1 MLKFKLKSR
10 IKNIYKFANKLK
22 YFCFHK
28 LYKTKNV
35 PTIEQANKYLNSI
48 NKTKIVETN
57 YNEKFKSEP
66 RLDLSIIVPV
76 YNVEKYIKSCVD
88 SLMQDTSYTYEII
101 LVDDGS
107 TDSSSELCDEI
118 AKTNSLVR
126 VFHTTNGGPSKARNI
141 SIVESVG
148 RHIMFVDSDDTLKP
162 NSIQTLLDEAVSF
175 PNYDI
180 IQARYCRTA
189 NNKPY
194 YKSKLIS
201 PENAS
206 KFNLEYGFMW
216 GKIYKREIFENIKFP
231 LNFWFE
237 DIISDLVV
245 LPSFKIKL
253 IDFIAYNY
261 NINPNSITQSA
272 RKSPKLLDSYF
283 VLNEV
288 ENNFDKFKINFF
300 DLNFKRLLYQA
311 SGQIYYRLRHREIE
325 LQKSVFVCLSQIV
338 LDKFEIIK
346 DNENKF
352 NYFQKQLINIF
363 KTKNFNAWREISKFY
378 N

>member
-1 MLKFKLKSR
+1 MLKFKIKSG

-22 YFCFHK
+22 YFCFQK
-28 LYKTKNV
+28 LYKTKNL
-35 PTIEQANKYLNSI
+35 PTFEQANNYLISI

-107 TDSSSELCDEI
+107 TDSSAQLCDEI

-141 SIVESVG
+141 GIVESVG

-237 DIISDLVV
+237 DIISDLVI
-245 LPSFKIKL
+245 LPSFKTKL
-253 IDFIAYNY
+253 INFLAYNY

-272 RKSPKLLDSYF
+272 RRSPKLLDSYF

-288 ENNFDKFKINFF
+288 ENNFDKFKINFS
-300 DLNFKRLLYQA
+300 DLHFKRLLYQA

-352 NYFQKQLINIF
+352 NYFQKQLIKIF

>member
-1 MLKFKLKSR
+1 MLKFKLKSG

-35 PTIEQANKYLNSI
+35 PTVEQASDYLNSI

-57 YNEKFKSEP
+57 YNEKFKFEP

-118 AKTNSLVR
+118 AKTNPLVR
-126 VFHTTNGGPSKARNI
+126 VFHTTNSGPSKARNI
-141 SIVESVG
+141 GIVESVG
-148 RHIMFVDSDDTLKP
+148 RHIMFVDSDDTLNI
-162 NSIQTLLDEAVSF
+162 NSIQTLLDEAISY
-175 PNYDI
+175 PNFDI
-180 IQARYCRTA
+180 IQARYYRTA
-189 NNKPY
+189 NNNPY
-194 YKSKLIS
+194 YKSKLIV
-201 PENAS
+201 PENSS